1 MPNLSWNS
9 RYKTEVLRRR
19 VEKRLTASGR
29 SQVTAW
35 QLGTITK
42 LQIMIDPSTFEL
54 VTTHFIEFDDGEV
67 VWVNL
72 ESDIANGRVRFAG

>member
-1 MPNLSWNS
+1 M
-9 RYKTEVLRRR
+9 LRRR
-19 VEKRLTASGR
+19 VEMRFSASGR

-42 LQIMIDPSTFEL
+42 LQITIDPSEFEL
-54 VTTHFIEFDDGEV
+54 VTTHFIEFDDGDD

-72 ESDIANGRVRFAG
+72 ESDIENGRVRFAG